1 MLITMDWSV
10 PSRIEKN
17 LVIKITLMKN
27 ATMVSCVDLVA
38 IDRWSHF
45 IRIVELSLSLIE
57 TEFEINKIAAGLT
70 RLRRLLIN
78 LQFLN
83 EAGVCINCE

>member
-1 MLITMDWSV
+1 MLITMDWSM

-17 LVIKITLMKN
+17 LVIKITLTKN

-45 IRIVELSLSLIE
+45 IRKVELSLSLIE
-57 TEFEINKIAAGLT
+57 TEFEINIIAAVLT

-78 LQFLN
+78 FR
-83 EAGVCINCE
+83 IRIKI